1 MTMNNVKFEKLP
13 DRLPPVNTVGW
24 VAWIKQNL
32 FGSVSNTIIT
42 LLFFYLIFLYVPPFL
57 EWAVFNANISGNDR
71 TTCDENRS
79 GACWTFVKVRI
90 EQLLFG
96 LYFAKNPDQM
106 WRPIMA
112 FIVFAGLLTPLAI
125 DRTPYKKW
133 LLLILLIAYPIYFI
147 STVGGGIFGIP
158 KSDASEWGGLLLT
171 FALAFVGIV
180 LALPLGIL
188 LALGRRSKMPVVRSF
203 SIIYI
208 EFWRGTPLITI
219 LFMASVMLPLFFPS
233 GVEFDKVVRAMIG
246 ITLFQSA
253 YTAEAVRGGLQ
264 AIDKGQTEA
273 SMALGMCY
281 WQQTIFIILPQA
293 LRISIPSIVNT
304 FIALFKDTSLVSIIG
319 LLDLLKIAQNSSR
332 SLDWNGY
339 DIEAYMFAGLVFW
352 IFCFGMSIYSQKLE
366 RKLDTDRNDE

>member
-1 MTMNNVKFEKLP
+1 MSLNSTKFERIP
-13 DRLPPVNTVGW
+13 DRLPPVNTIGW
-24 VAWIKQNL
+24 VAWVKQNL

-57 EWAVFNANISGNDR
+57 DWAVFNANISGTDR
-71 TTCDENRS
+71 SVCDDNKS

-96 LYFAKNPDQM
+96 LYFTLNPDQT
-106 WRPIMA
+106 WRPILA
-112 FIVFAGLLTPLAI
+112 FIVFACLLVPLVIERA
-125 DRTPYKKW
+125 PYKKW
-133 LLLILLIAYPIYFI
+133 ILLTLIVLYPIFFI
-147 STVGGGIFGIP
+147 SVVGGGVFGIP
-158 KSDASEWGGLLLT
+158 ESDASQWGGLLLT

-264 AIDKGQTEA
+264 AIDKGQSEA
-273 SMALGMCY
+273 SMALGMGY
-281 WQQTIFIILPQA
+281 WQQTIFIVLPQA

-352 IFCFGMSIYSQKLE
+352 MFCFGMSMYSQKLE
-366 RKLDTDRNDE
+366 RKLDTDRNAE

>member
-1 MTMNNVKFEKLP
+1 MTMNTAKFEKLP

-42 LLFFYLIFLYVPPFL
+42 LLFFYLIFLYIPPFL

-133 LLLILLIAYPIYFI
+133 LLLILLVAYPIFFI
-147 STVGGGIFGIP
+147 STVGGGVFGIP

-253 YTAEAVRGGLQ
+253 YTAEAVRGGC
-264 AIDKGQTEA
+264 K
-273 SMALGMCY
+273 
-281 WQQTIFIILPQA
+281 P
-293 LRISIPSIVNT
+293 
-304 FIALFKDTSLVSIIG
+304 
-319 LLDLLKIAQNSSR
+319 
-332 SLDWNGY
+332 
-339 DIEAYMFAGLVFW
+339 
-352 IFCFGMSIYSQKLE
+352 
-366 RKLDTDRNDE
+366 

>member
-1 MTMNNVKFEKLP
+1 MMTSKTIKFEKLP
-13 DRLPPVNTVGW
+13 DRLPPSNTVGW
-24 VAWIKQNL
+24 MAWVKTNL
-32 FGSVSNTIIT
+32 FGSVSNTLVT
-42 LLFFYLIFLYVPPFL
+42 LLFFYLIFLYIPPFI
-57 EWAVFNANISGNDR
+57 EWAFINANFSGSDR
-71 TTCDENRS
+71 SVCDENKA
-79 GACWTFVKVRI
+79 GACWTFVKVRFD
-90 EQLLFG
+90 QLLFG
-96 LYFAKNPDQM
+96 LYFATNPDQM
-106 WRPIMA
+106 WRPIVA
-112 FIVFAGLLTPLAI
+112 FIGFFGLLIPLMIDKTPH
-125 DRTPYKKW
+125 KKW
-133 LLLILLIAYPIYFI
+133 LLITLLTIFPVFFLLI
-147 STVGGGIFGIP
+147 VRGGVFGIP
-158 KSDASEWGGLLLT
+158 DSDPSQWGGLLLT
-171 FALAFVGIV
+171 FTLAFVGII

-188 LALGRRSKMPVVRSF
+188 LALGRRSKMPVVKSL

-264 AIDKGQTEA
+264 AIDKGQSEA
-273 SMALGMCY
+273 SMALGMGY

-293 LRISIPSIVNT
+293 LKISIPSIVNT

-339 DIEAYMFAGLVFW
+339 DIEAYMFAGIVFW
-352 IFCFGMSIYSQKLE
+352 IFCFGMSMYSQRLE
-366 RKLDTDRNDE
+366 KKLDTDRRE